1 MYPFDR
7 SGGGLLLMTA
17 NLAGADLCPRTLLS
31 GATGGKTEASAH
43 FAHSAPED
51 DTAGEIAG
59 EIAGESGVDPATVR
73 RDAE

>member
-1 MYPFDR
+1 
-7 SGGGLLLMTA
+7 MTA

-59 EIAGESGVDPATVR
+59 ESGVDPATVR